1 MFWNCEVSCRIG
13 CRSGKH
19 SEGYAKCVSGY
30 CQGSPISVL
39 GNFLQTPTTLL
50 VHFTHYPFWENS
62 CKRQQQIHFTHFGKV
77 LANANQKYQ
86 FISRQ
91 IHFRSLEGQSK
102 KKQWM
107 FAVHHFCSNGEENSF
122 QVWGDGTCSHTE
134 TQRLKVGTQNKD
146 LCVFTNSAIIHLN
159 YFSRTHFTTFFSI
172 WTTWAASESSGGCA
186 MPCRTL
192 TVWGRLT

>member
-39 GNFLQTPTTLL
+39 GNFLQTPTTRL

-62 CKRQQQIHFTHFGKV
+62 CKRQQQINFTHFGKV

-102 KKQWM
+102 KNSGCLLSII
-107 FAVHHFCSNGEENSF
+107 FAQMEKRTVSKYEEMALVPI
-122 QVWGDGTCSHTE
+122 QKPRDW
-134 TQRLKVGTQNKD
+134 RLAHKTKTY
-146 LCVFTNSAIIHLN
+146 VFSQIQ
-159 YFSRTHFTTFFSI
+159 
-172 WTTWAASESSGGCA
+172 
-186 MPCRTL
+186 P
-192 TVWGRLT
+192 

>member
-1 MFWNCEVSCRIG
+1 
-13 CRSGKH
+13 
-19 SEGYAKCVSGY
+19 VSGY

-122 QVWGDGTCSHTE
+122 QV
-134 TQRLKVGTQNKD
+134 
-146 LCVFTNSAIIHLN
+146 
-159 YFSRTHFTTFFSI
+159 
-172 WTTWAASESSGGCA
+172 
-186 MPCRTL
+186 
-192 TVWGRLT
+192 

>member
-1 MFWNCEVSCRIG
+1 MCVRLLPGFTDFGFGKFPTNANNTIG
-13 CRSGKH
+13 SLYPLPILGK
-19 SEGYAKCVSGY
+19 
-30 CQGSPISVL
+30 
-39 GNFLQTPTTLL
+39 FLQTSTTNS
-50 VHFTHYPFWENS
+50 FYPFWESS
-62 CKRQQQIHFTHFGKV
+62 CKCQPEISVHFKTDSFQITGRAK
-77 LANANQKYQ
+77 Q
-86 FISRQ
+86 
-91 IHFRSLEGQSK
+91 

-159 YFSRTHFTTFFSI
+159 YFSRTHVTTFFSI

>member
-1 MFWNCEVSCRIG
+1 
-13 CRSGKH
+13 
-19 SEGYAKCVSGY
+19 VSGY

-102 KKQWM
+102 KKSGCLLSII
-107 FAVHHFCSNGEENSF
+107 FAQMEKRTVSKYEEMALVPI
-122 QVWGDGTCSHTE
+122 QKPRD
-134 TQRLKVGTQNKD
+134 
-146 LCVFTNSAIIHLN
+146 
-159 YFSRTHFTTFFSI
+159 
-172 WTTWAASESSGGCA
+172 
-186 MPCRTL
+186 
-192 TVWGRLT
+192 